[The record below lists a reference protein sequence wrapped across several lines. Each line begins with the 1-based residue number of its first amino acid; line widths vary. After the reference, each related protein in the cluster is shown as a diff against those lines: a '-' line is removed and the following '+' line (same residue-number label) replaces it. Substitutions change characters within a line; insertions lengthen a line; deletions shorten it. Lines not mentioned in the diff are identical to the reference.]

1 MKENTF
7 VISTYCDYDKKHRF
21 ISPDDDLRDVSL
33 TTSLRMADTFQ
44 SADEARLL
52 IQRVIYGEYKPGAP
66 RYSVSDWV
74 RNTIRK
80 YPLNIYKITLEP
92 VNEN

>member
-1 MKENTF
+1 
-7 VISTYCDYDKKHRF
+7 
-21 ISPDDDLRDVSL
+21 
-33 TTSLRMADTFQ
+33 MADTFQ
-44 SADEARLL
+44 STNSAHQF

-74 RNTIRK
+74 KNTIRK
-80 YPLNIYKITLEP
+80 YPLNIYKITLEL